1 MGRLLDYGH
10 SDCSGPLFLQH
21 QIPGFHM
28 FMNDSYLEF
37 GRDDSFRTT
46 WAFAAE
52 AAAKVWHGTHPAVVE
67 AKSRRTFH
75 SVSVW

>member
-1 MGRLLDYGH
+1 
-10 SDCSGPLFLQH
+10 
-21 QIPGFHM
+21 M

-67 AKSRRTFH
+67 AKSRHTFH